1 MVAGSIIDRS
11 RLDHIGRRERQ
22 AFADAHPRSL
32 ELWRR
37 ARGSM
42 PNGVPMAWI
51 RLFYGDS
58 MVFAAEGR
66 GSRFRDVDGNE
77 YADFNLS
84 DSSMFC
90 GFAPP
95 PVVEAV
101 SRRVAAGSQFL
112 LGGEDAVWVA
122 EELARRYPLPKW
134 QFTIAASQANTEAI
148 RTARTVTGRDRVLFF
163 AGKYHGHF
171 DEALV
176 DLADGGGLEAEER
189 GLPAGVVDR
198 LRVVPFNDPEALR
211 AALEPRDVAIVI
223 TEPAMT
229 NNQGLILPEPGF
241 HDALRAATRQT
252 GTLLAYDETHTHVT
266 GPGGRT
272 RAWGLEPDILT
283 IGKAIAGGIPL
294 GAWGMTEEIAAAIE
308 RPGDDAGAPPPVA
321 TGGTLFGNALS
332 MAAARAALGEVLT
345 DEAYAHTQALGAR
358 LADGIQAAIDEA
370 GLPWVAHR
378 FGPRSGTTFAPEL
391 PRDAA
396 QARAVS
402 DPELTD
408 VAWHYLANRGVWEA
422 IEGSGP
428 TCSVPATGDDVDR
441 YVAAYGALLAE
452 LAA

>member
-1 MVAGSIIDRS
+1 
-11 RLDHIGRRERQ
+11 
-22 AFADAHPRSL
+22 
-32 ELWRR
+32 
-37 ARGSM
+37 
-42 PNGVPMAWI
+42 
-51 RLFYGDS
+51 
-58 MVFAAEGR
+58 VFAAEGR
-66 GSRFRDVDGNE
+66 GARFRDVDGNV

-90 GFAPP
+90 GFAPTA
-95 PVVEAV
+95 VVEAV
-101 SRRVAAGSQFL
+101 ARRVATGSQFL
-112 LGGEDAVWVA
+112 LGGEDAVGVA

-134 QFTIAASQANTEAI
+134 QFTVSATQANTEAI
-148 RTARTVTGRDRVLFF
+148 RAARTVTGRDRVLFF

-176 DLADGGGLEAEER
+176 ELSGDGRLEPEER
-189 GLPAGVVDR
+189 GLPAGVSER
-198 LRVVPFNDPEALR
+198 LRVVPFNDVAALR
-211 AALEPRDVAIVI
+211 AALEPGDVALVI

-241 HDALRAATRQT
+241 HDALRAETRQS

-272 RAWGLEPDILT
+272 RAWGLEPDLVT
-283 IGKAIAGGIPL
+283 IGKSIAGGIPL
-294 GAWGMTEEIAAAIE
+294 GAWGMTEDIAAVIE
-308 RPGDDAGAPPPVA
+308 WRDDDTPPVA

-345 DEAYAHTQALGAR
+345 EDAYAHTWALGGR
-358 LADGIQAAIDEA
+358 LADGIQAAIDRA
-370 GLPWVAHR
+370 GLPWRAHR
-378 FGPRSGTTFAPEL
+378 FGPRSGTTFAPDL

-396 QARAVS
+396 QARAVA

-428 TCSVPATGDDVDR
+428 TCSVPATTEDVDR
-441 YVAAYGALLAE
+441 YVEAYGGLLAE
-452 LAA
+452 LGG